1 MAFLELKNIDKIY
14 PNGVQAVFDFNIE
27 VEQGDFIVLV
37 GPSGCGKSTTLR
49 MIAGLEE
56 ITAGEMILDGNLIND
71 KAPVDRDIAMVFQNY
86 ALYNHMTSYEN
97 VGIGLRVRHETTSD
111 IHHKVMNASDILG
124 LDEYLNRTPKKLSGG
139 QRQRV
144 ALGRTIV
151 REPKVFLMDEPLS
164 NLDAKLRGKTRKE
177 LVKLHKRLDATIIYV
192 THDQIE
198 AMTMATRMVVMKD
211 GYVQQIG
218 TPFEVYTNP
227 VNLFVGSFIGVP
239 PMNFIKGQIRKG
251 FFYFDDQRVYVPE
264 DRRDHLEAYE
274 GKEIILGVRPEQIN
288 DLGSLT
294 SYKDEEVVHLKVVH
308 KELLGSHYNVMFEV
322 NKDQKMIAIIDANS
336 TCVQD
341 KVIDVVF
348 NMEKAHFFDVETE
361 LNIRKVE

>member
-1 MAFLELKNIDKIY
+1 MAYLVLKDINKVY

-27 VEQGDFIVLV
+27 VEQGEFIVLV

-49 MIAGLEE
+49 MIAGLED
-56 ITAGEMILDGNLIND
+56 ITSGELFIDQQKVND

-97 VGIGLRVRHETTSD
+97 VGIGLRVRHERSAD
-111 IHHKVMNASDILG
+111 IHDKVMNASDILG
-124 LDEYLNRTPKKLSGG
+124 LDDYLNRTPKKLSGG

-177 LVKLHKRLDATIIYV
+177 LVKLHKQLEGTIVYV
-192 THDQIE
+192 THDQVE

-218 TPFEVYTNP
+218 TPFEVYNNP
-227 VNLFVGSFIGVP
+227 DNMFVGGFIGVP
-239 PMNFIKGQIRKG
+239 PMNFIRGKMNGEYFEFENHKVKVPASKMALTKG
-251 FFYFDDQRVYVPE
+251 
-264 DRRDHLEAYE
+264 YE
-274 GKEIILGVRPEQIN
+274 GKEIVLGIRPENITN
-288 DLGSLT
+288 KENLKEFDPEDLIA
-294 SYKDEEVVHLKVVH
+294 LKVFH
-308 KELLGSHYNVMFEV
+308 KELLGSHYNVKLEV
-322 NKDQKMIAIIDANS
+322 NEETKIISIIDSNEDVQNYKDQE
-336 TCVQD
+336 
-341 KVIDVVF
+341 VVF
-348 NMEKAHFFDVETE
+348 DMEKCHFFDPETE
-361 LNIRKVE
+361 IRIKKG